1 MAYSEDDTRV
11 KLIDPKIKDCG
22 WKEEHIIRNYPIC
35 DDRFYVEGEEYKRL
49 PTKKFADYVLSYKNV
64 VVAVLEAKAEDE
76 DPMKHLSQ
84 VEDYGKRLD
93 VPFAYISNGKTIHL
107 HDRRTLKT
115 KKVKDYLSPE
125 EIYSA
130 YIEWKGLSKA
140 ETDALNY
147 PLHISGSKRPRS
159 FQETAIKRVI
169 ENVLKGDKTTLLTM
183 ATGTGKTYVAFQI
196 IWKLVKSKKFSR
208 VLFLTDRIMLKDQAY
223 NEFEPFREGSN
234 DPRCKIEGGDFNK
247 NRDIYFSTYQTL
259 FTNDLY
265 KKIPANFFDLIVID
279 ECHRSRYGDWGII
292 LEHFN
297 EAFQLGMTATPK
309 REDNIDVYEYFGEP
323 VFEYS
328 LGQAIEDG
336 FLVPYK
342 IYKVSTNLYK
352 EGLNVDNAE
361 EVIYDDEIE
370 PEEIKDFYEPSEYE
384 RAITIPDQ
392 IELLSKKVIDILD
405 KTNPYGK
412 TIIFCTDMAHAQQ
425 VKDELNHIKGKDEYA
440 TRIVSED
447 KDDMTSFRDK
457 EMPMPVI
464 ATTVDLLSTG
474 IDIPHL
480 QNIVFMRPIASKVLF
495 KQIIGRGARL
505 FEGKGFF
512 RIIDFTNA
520 TRLIDEWD
528 LPPKRP
534 NPPPPPAEPK
544 EPYDKLLRA
553 IIVDNKT
560 EEAVGNVNFKVKIG
574 RWEKTGVS
582 DSNGI
587 IKTFGLPSNEQ
598 LYLSAEKDGYKKLNK
613 KFTPQ
618 KSETEAPFEF
628 RLKPQKSTAK
638 KIIVKG
644 IEVTIDEE
652 VEVEFDGIKLSYA
665 EYKKFSRDNLKKSIH
680 STKELREIWLDADK
694 KEKLIKDLEDK
705 KVNIDLIK
713 SMDNHE
719 DMDSFDIIAHLVFNA
734 PLLTREDRT
743 KHFVRQYSKDINQYG
758 EAIKNAVLELLDK
771 YKTSGEENLS
781 AQFFTLPNMFEKKEA
796 VQKEYPS
803 GLKGFIGLIKDKI
816 YS

>member
-1 MAYSEDDTRV
+1 MA
-11 KLIDPKIKDCG
+11 LIN
-22 WKEEHIIRNYPIC
+22 HN
-35 DDRFYVEGEEYKRL
+35 
-49 PTKKFADYVLSYKNV
+49 
-64 VVAVLEAKAEDE
+64 
-76 DPMKHLSQ
+76 
-84 VEDYGKRLD
+84 
-93 VPFAYISNGKTIHL
+93 
-107 HDRRTLKT
+107 
-115 KKVKDYLSPE
+115 KVK
-125 EIYSA
+125 
-130 YIEWKGLSKA
+130 
-140 ETDALNY
+140 
-147 PLHISGSKRPRS
+147 
-159 FQETAIKRVI
+159 Q
-169 ENVLKGDKTTLLTM
+169 
-183 ATGTGKTYVAFQI
+183 
-196 IWKLVKSKKFSR
+196 
-208 VLFLTDRIMLKDQAY
+208 
-223 NEFEPFREGSN
+223 
-234 DPRCKIEGGDFNK
+234 
-247 NRDIYFSTYQTL
+247 
-259 FTNDLY
+259 
-265 KKIPANFFDLIVID
+265 IPADFFDLIVID
-279 ECHRSRYGDWGII
+279 ECHRSRYGDWGVV
-292 LEHFN
+292 LEHFQS
-297 EAFQLGMTATPK
+297 AQHLGMTATPK

-336 FLVPYK
+336 YLVPYK
-342 IYKVSTNLYK
+342 IFKISTNLYK
-352 EGLNVDNAE
+352 EGLDISSAE

-384 RAITIPDQ
+384 RAVTIPEQ
-392 IELLSKKVIDILD
+392 IDLLSKKVIEVLD
-405 KTNPYGK
+405 KTNQYGK
-412 TIIFCTDMAHAQQ
+412 TIIFCVDMAHAQA
-425 VKDELNHIKGKDEYA
+425 VKDKLNELKGNEDYA
-440 TRIVSED
+440 SRVVAED
-447 KDDMTSFRDK
+447 KDDLTKFRDK
-457 EMPMPVI
+457 ERVMPVI

-474 IDIPHL
+474 VDIPHIE
-480 QNIVFMRPIASKVLF
+480 NIVFMRPIASRVLF

-719 DMDSFDIIAHLVFNA
+719 DMDSFGIITQV
-734 PLLTREDRT
+734 
-743 KHFVRQYSKDINQYG
+743 
-758 EAIKNAVLELLDK
+758 
-771 YKTSGEENLS
+771 
-781 AQFFTLPNMFEKKEA
+781 
-796 VQKEYPS
+796 
-803 GLKGFIGLIKDKI
+803 
-816 YS
+816 

>member
-1 MAYSEDDTRV
+1 
-11 KLIDPKIKDCG
+11 
-22 WKEEHIIRNYPIC
+22 
-35 DDRFYVEGEEYKRL
+35 
-49 PTKKFADYVLSYKNV
+49 
-64 VVAVLEAKAEDE
+64 
-76 DPMKHLSQ
+76 
-84 VEDYGKRLD
+84 
-93 VPFAYISNGKTIHL
+93 
-107 HDRRTLKT
+107 
-115 KKVKDYLSPE
+115 
-125 EIYSA
+125 
-130 YIEWKGLSKA
+130 
-140 ETDALNY
+140 
-147 PLHISGSKRPRS
+147 
-159 FQETAIKRVI
+159 
-169 ENVLKGDKTTLLTM
+169 
-183 ATGTGKTYVAFQI
+183 
-196 IWKLVKSKKFSR
+196 
-208 VLFLTDRIMLKDQAY
+208 
-223 NEFEPFREGSN
+223 
-234 DPRCKIEGGDFNK
+234 
-247 NRDIYFSTYQTL
+247 
-259 FTNDLY
+259 
-265 KKIPANFFDLIVID
+265 
-279 ECHRSRYGDWGII
+279 
-292 LEHFN
+292 
-297 EAFQLGMTATPK
+297 
-309 REDNIDVYEYFGEP
+309 
-323 VFEYS
+323 
-328 LGQAIEDG
+328 
-336 FLVPYK
+336 
-342 IYKVSTNLYK
+342 
-352 EGLNVDNAE
+352 
-361 EVIYDDEIE
+361 
-370 PEEIKDFYEPSEYE
+370 
-384 RAITIPDQ
+384 
-392 IELLSKKVIDILD
+392 
-405 KTNPYGK
+405 
-412 TIIFCTDMAHAQQ
+412 MAHAQQ

-803 GLKGFIGLIKDKI
+803 GLKGFIGFIKDKI